1 MSGEE
6 KAPCEGG
13 RGAFPWSLEDL
24 LASREIWLC
33 ASCFRCIDRCPRDV
47 GFTNISIAL
56 RNLAAREGNIP
67 EALRAMAATVM
78 ETGLAYKIPLSRLRM
93 REKQGLPPLP
103 SVNVEQVKALVEEA
117 GLPGLIAKKG
127 GR

>member
-1 MSGEE
+1 M
-6 KAPCEGG
+6 
-13 RGAFPWSLEDL
+13 
-24 LASREIWLC
+24 
-33 ASCFRCIDRCPRDV
+33 

>member
-1 MSGEE
+1 
-6 KAPCEGG
+6 
-13 RGAFPWSLEDL
+13 L
-24 LASREIWLC
+24 LASKEIWLC
-33 ASCFRCIDRCPRDV
+33 ASCFRCVDRCPRGV

-67 EALRAMAATVM
+67 EALRAMASTVV

-103 SVNVEQVKALVEEA
+103 SVNIEQVRALVEEA
-117 GLPGLIAKKG
+117 GLPELVAKKG

>member
-13 RGAFPWSLEDL
+13 RRAFPWSLEDL
-24 LASREIWLC
+24 LASKEIWLC
-33 ASCFRCIDRCPRDV
+33 ASCFRCVDRCPRGV

-56 RNLAAREGNIP
+56 RNLAAQEGNIP
-67 EALRAMAATVM
+67 EALRAMASTVV

-103 SVNVEQVKALVEEA
+103 SVNIEQVRALVEEA
-117 GLPGLIAKKG
+117 GLPELVAKKG